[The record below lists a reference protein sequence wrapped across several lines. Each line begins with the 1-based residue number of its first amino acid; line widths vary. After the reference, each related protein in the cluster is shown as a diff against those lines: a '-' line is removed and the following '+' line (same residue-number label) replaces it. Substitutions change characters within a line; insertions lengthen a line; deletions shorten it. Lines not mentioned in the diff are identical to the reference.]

1 MPERRAAMPVRG
13 ARGLQA
19 VVFFSGPWDLDAETH
34 FGPARATL
42 CPRFTS
48 RGAAPVWG
56 CRHANRRRLCE
67 RISHDHLGIP
77 VCCRQLF
84 RLLHIQHRGHSARI
98 LALEPPTLLRRFFSF
113 LILLRR
119 GQGKGCVHPV
129 RFPIGLPAVRRQRAT
144 RRPARSRHGA
154 AAAAHPCW
162 SWTEPVSESTR
173 VCLSQIYLFLF
184 LRGPFHRESDS
195 VERFQGTGH
204 HHTQAQQS
212 TPNGTRQAC
221 VSGEHGTAPIL
232 AGTGQQRR
240 TL

>member
-34 FGPARATL
+34 FGPRATL

-48 RGAAPVWG
+48 RGAAPAWG

-77 VCCRQLF
+77 ACCRQLF

-129 RFPIGLPAVRRQRAT
+129 RLPIGLPAVRRQRAT
-144 RRPARSRHGA
+144 RRPARSRHDA

-162 SWTEPVSESTR
+162 SWTEPSPNRCTPASAQEE
-173 VCLSQIYLFLF
+173 VC
-184 LRGPFHRESDS
+184 RPEK
-195 VERFQGTGH
+195 
-204 HHTQAQQS
+204 
-212 TPNGTRQAC
+212 
-221 VSGEHGTAPIL
+221 
-232 AGTGQQRR
+232 
-240 TL
+240 